1 MCCLTT
7 TADIQFSFRKK
18 MSVFLT
24 LNVFKRISQLKQYHF
39 LNTTRPLPDLNGKKN
54 RFNTT
59 PSICMKIY
67 ILYFEIKIVALLLKA
82 GV

>member
-1 MCCLTT
+1 
-7 TADIQFSFRKK
+7 

-39 LNTTRPLPDLNGKKN
+39 LNTTRPLPNLNGKKN

-59 PSICMKIY
+59 LSICMKIY
-67 ILYFEIKIVALLLKA
+67 ILYFKIKIVALLLKA